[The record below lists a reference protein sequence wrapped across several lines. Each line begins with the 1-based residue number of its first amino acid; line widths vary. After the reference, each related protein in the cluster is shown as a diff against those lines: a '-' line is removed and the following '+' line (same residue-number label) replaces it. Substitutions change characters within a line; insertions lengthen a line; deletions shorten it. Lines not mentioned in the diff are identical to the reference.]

1 MSTSKPLKVLVI
13 SDGKPGHYNQSL
25 GLAEAMQRHC
35 SAAGSGDLIIEQCAP
50 LSFSQNLSLL
60 LGLASLK
67 RLCPQAIDA
76 DFVIAAGHRC
86 HFSLW
91 AISRAA
97 QAKSVV
103 LMKPSLPLN
112 CFDYCI
118 VPEHDGLK
126 SNRRNVIQSRGALNR
141 VVYRGEEKNQQFI
154 LLGGPSKHYHWDEA
168 DIVSQL
174 QTVLASST
182 GSWQLVSSRRTPE
195 SSLALVS
202 EALPQ
207 LTITRPDDVASDW
220 LAKQMPSVQRC
231 WVSPDSVSM
240 VYECLTAQA
249 EVGVLGLNPILNQ
262 GQASKQARNIQQLS
276 QQGLLANTADA
287 LTPAAGFNEAERC
300 ASQLLSA

>member
-1 MSTSKPLKVLVI
+1 MSNSTSLKVLII

-25 GLAEAMQRHC
+25 GLAEAMQRQH
-35 SAAGSGDLIIEQCAP
+35 SVQLTIEQCAP
-50 LSFSQNLSLL
+50 LSFGQNLRLR
-60 LGLASLK
+60 LGLASLEK
-67 RLCPQAIDA
+67 LCPQALNA

-91 AISRAA
+91 ALSRAVG
-97 QAKSVV
+97 AKAVV
-103 LMKPSLPLN
+103 LMQPSLPLS

-141 VVYRGEEKNQQFI
+141 VVYQGEEKSQQFI

-168 DIVSQL
+168 GIVSQL
-174 QTVLASST
+174 QAVLLSNAET
-182 GSWQLVSSRRTPE
+182 WKLVSSRRTPE
-195 SSLALVS
+195 SSLALIA

-207 LTITRPDDVASDW
+207 LTIVRPDDVASDW
-220 LAKQMPSVQRC
+220 LARQMPSVQRC

-249 EVGVLGLNPILNQ
+249 EVAVLALEPMLKQ
-262 GQASKQARNIQQLS
+262 GEPSKQAKNIQQLS
-276 QQGLLANTADA
+276 QQGLLANGAEG
-287 LTPAAGFNEAERC
+287 LTPTEDFNEAERC
-300 ASQLLSA
+300 ARQLLSR